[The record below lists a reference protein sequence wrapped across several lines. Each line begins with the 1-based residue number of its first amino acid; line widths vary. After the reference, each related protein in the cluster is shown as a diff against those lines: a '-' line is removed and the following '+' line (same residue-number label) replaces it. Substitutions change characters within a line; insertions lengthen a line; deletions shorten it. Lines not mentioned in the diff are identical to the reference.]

1 MSGHSERP
9 SGYPSTVKIV
19 VSGGFGVGKTT
30 FIGAVSEI
38 EPLVTEAAMTERSI
52 GVDDAALLQQKTTTT
67 VALDFGRITLD
78 PTLVMYLFGT
88 PGQERF
94 NFLWD
99 DLTEGSL
106 GAVILVDTRRVHDCY
121 PMLDYFEDR
130 GTPFLIAVNDFD
142 GALKYD
148 LEEVRE
154 ALGVFDSVPLLRCD
168 ARNRESVKTILVALI
183 EQVLLRRQAAA
194 V

>member
-1 MSGHSERP
+1 
-9 SGYPSTVKIV
+9 
-19 VSGGFGVGKTT
+19 
-30 FIGAVSEI
+30 
-38 EPLVTEAAMTERSI
+38 
-52 GVDDAALLQQKTTTT
+52 
-67 VALDFGRITLD
+67 
-78 PTLVMYLFGT
+78 
-88 PGQERF
+88 
-94 NFLWD
+94 
-99 DLTEGSL
+99 
-106 GAVILVDTRRVHDCY
+106 VILVDTRRVHDCY

-142 GALKYD
+142 EATVFD

-168 ARNRESVKTILVALI
+168 ARNRESVKIVLVALI